1 MLKAYLQQRQQML
14 FENQTD
20 FYTSNGIHVFF
31 KDKIDNEAVDPEK
44 VVSDLESIIPNHL
57 MQEVEMIIVGWFD
70 EFEEQNINAFYE
82 DGTLYISNV
91 QTDNT
96 DMLDDLIHE
105 VSHSLEQYYGLEIYG
120 DKKIETEFL
129 KKRKYLHDVLW
140 KLGYKIPLAS
150 FMESEYNYDFDMFLY
165 KKIGYDKLSKL
176 VAGILITPYA
186 VTSLRE
192 YYATG
197 FTEFFLHPNE
207 HNYLKRISPEL
218 YKKLLTLQNPENLDN

>member
-1 MLKAYLQQRQQML
+1 ML

-31 KDKIDNEAVDPEK
+31 KDKIDNEIVDPEK

-57 MQEVEMIIVGWFD
+57 LQEVEMIIVGWFD

-105 VSHSLEQYYGLEIYG
+105 VSHSLEHYYGLEIYG

-129 KKRKYLHDVLW
+129 QKRKYLHDVLW
-140 KLGYKIPLAS
+140 KLGYKIPLSS
-150 FMESEYNYDFDMFLY
+150 FMDSEYNYDFDMFLY

-176 VAGILITPYA
+176 VTGIFITPYA
-186 VTSLRE
+186 ITSLRE

-197 FTEFFLHPNE
+197 FTEFFLHPDE
-207 HNYLKRISPEL
+207 HNYLKKVSPEL
-218 YKKLLTLQNPENLDN
+218 YKKLLKLQNPENLDN